1 MPAKTSPPLRQRLQR
16 IKLLLC
22 DVDGVLTD
30 GSIFIGGER
39 EFKRFNIRDGLGL
52 VLARRAGL
60 KVGWVS
66 ARPSLA
72 TKLRADELKIDFLVQ
87 QGDNVGKTAA
97 IEQLLAREKLNW
109 SEVCFVGDDIID
121 LGPLTRAGLAVAVGD
136 AMLGSQSGGAL
147 GDPGRRRPRRGARG
161 RGIDFESASKMAA
174 VPGTLRSMS
183 FDQKKLLLAALTL
196 CFLPRAAQTQ
206 LPSVP
211 LAGPAQK
218 LSSVTYFPARASA
231 NFMLGE
237 QNLPDEAAAQIRD

>member
-1 MPAKTSPPLRQRLQR
+1 MAKLISSSLKNRLAR
-16 IKLLLC
+16 IKLFLC

-87 QGDNVGKTAA
+87 QGDATSKTAA
-97 IEQLLAREKLNW
+97 IEELLAKEKLNW
-109 SEVCFVGDDIID
+109 SDVCFVGDDIID

-136 AMLGSQSGGAL
+136 GVAEAKAAAHYVTKNFGG
-147 GDPGRRRPRRGARG
+147 RGAVREAVEMILKAQG
-161 RGIDFESASKMAA
+161 KWQDFVKHYAA
-174 VPGTLRSMS
+174 
-183 FDQKKLLLAALTL
+183 
-196 CFLPRAAQTQ
+196 
-206 LPSVP
+206 
-211 LAGPAQK
+211 
-218 LSSVTYFPARASA
+218 
-231 NFMLGE
+231 
-237 QNLPDEAAAQIRD
+237 